1 MKLYTGFLFLILLLF
16 PLIRMTGVEQNFK
29 NFYDSYDI
37 SLQYDGI
44 EQEAKEIL
52 YERYEATLNKQIEKV
67 LEEQGYA
74 VANVSVKT
82 DAKEEG
88 KVKAVLVTLQKGEEE
103 EVVPTITIAPITA
116 DSKEGEEEQEKQ
128 TEMEQKEEKE
138 IKELVQTICDQDES
152 IAVEVV
158 Q

>member
-37 SLQYDGI
+37 SLQYDGV

-74 VANVSVKT
+74 IANVSVKT
-82 DAKEEG
+82 DAKKEG
-88 KVKAVLVTLQKGEEE
+88 KVKEVLVPLQKGEEE

>member
-1 MKLYTGFLFLILLLF
+1 
-16 PLIRMTGVEQNFK
+16 
-29 NFYDSYDI
+29 
-37 SLQYDGI
+37 
-44 EQEAKEIL
+44 
-52 YERYEATLNKQIEKV
+52 
-67 LEEQGYA
+67 
-74 VANVSVKT
+74 
-82 DAKEEG
+82 
-88 KVKAVLVTLQKGEEE
+88 VLVTLQKGEEE